1 MKTRGFLPQPDARSA
16 DPRSTRDVPLWLAAD
31 DPGDGQAGVCLA
43 QIRVLAAVGLH
54 RGIEGTTFAPRAGN
68 HRGIDSEY
76 QARAVRRIVIEADLI
91 RLANNIGIGRWAFRH
106 RNLQSPC
113 DRKRAK
119 LKPVLGWG
127 TVRWRTNL
135 NYFNAQPAAAGQ
147 RQ

>member
-1 MKTRGFLPQPDARSA
+1 MIDPLPAQRSSLVVEQWRPAGACRNEPRSA

-91 RLANNIGIGRWAFRH
+91 RLANEIGIGRWTFRH
-106 RNLQSPC
+106 QSLQ
-113 DRKRAK
+113 
-119 LKPVLGWG
+119 G
-127 TVRWRTNL
+127 
-135 NYFNAQPAAAGQ
+135 
-147 RQ
+147 